1 MGRRHIGM
9 VNASDVANSR
19 SGMISTRASV
29 LIVTRMSLECE
40 VFPALGCIHV
50 TDIKAPE
57 VWPRRAA
64 LVLAR
69 RKRLGESGQRMSSVF
84 VYAIS

>member
-1 MGRRHIGM
+1 M
-9 VNASDVANSR
+9 
-19 SGMISTRASV
+19 ST
-29 LIVTRMSLECE
+29 VTRMSLECE

-57 VWPRRAA
+57 VLAVLRGIETRAKET
-64 LVLAR
+64 AR
-69 RKRLGESGQRMSSVF
+69 RVRQRMSSVF